1 MGRASPAEWANRLIW
16 HLLIAPAIRSQH
28 WSDRPAKRAGK
39 AQSEG
44 AKQQNGAEGRQRESL
59 WGMQCGPFLITFCN
73 DLVSF
78 QIGVHRCLAPSVH
91 SYTPTLVAPLES
103 RGLRH
108 STPAKDLAPSFCQ
121 FLGQGPECLL
131 VHLDGAHHNRATMQT
146 GGSPNVNNPNN
157 KQIQGINSG

>member
-1 MGRASPAEWANRLIW
+1 MVGWFYPPQLYPPTFGGGMVGWFPCNDGDCYSCEPQSWQKIVSRASPAEWANRLIW
-16 HLLIAPAIRSQH
+16 HLLIAPAIKSQH

-39 AQSEG
+39 ARSEG

-91 SYTPTLVAPLES
+91 IYTPVAPLES

-108 STPAKDLAPSFCQ
+108 STPAKDLAPSLC
-121 FLGQGPECLL
+121 
-131 VHLDGAHHNRATMQT
+131 
-146 GGSPNVNNPNN
+146 
-157 KQIQGINSG
+157 